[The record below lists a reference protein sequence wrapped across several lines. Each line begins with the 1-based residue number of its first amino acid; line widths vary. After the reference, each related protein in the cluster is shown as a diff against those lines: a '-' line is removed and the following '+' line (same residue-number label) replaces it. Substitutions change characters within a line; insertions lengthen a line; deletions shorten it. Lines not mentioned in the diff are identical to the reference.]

1 MQTERSL
8 QEVKGIS
15 VACVY
20 GGVSK
25 FDQRK
30 ALKKAS
36 VIVATPGR
44 LLDFINEG
52 KLDLGQV
59 AYLVLDE
66 ADQMLDMGFEKDINL
81 ILSYCP
87 PKLHRQTA
95 MFSATWPKGIQKL
108 AASFLSDPIRVS
120 IGSRDLAGNPNVTQI
135 VEVIDSDRRFDRL
148 EALLCNYHADG
159 KNRILVFTLYKK
171 ETTWLENSLWN
182 RGWNVASIHSN
193 LSQSQRIK
201 ALKAFTTGQVP
212 LLIAT
217 DVASRGLDIPSVEY
231 VINFTFPQ
239 TIQSYVHRIG
249 RTGRAGAKGISH
261 TFFMLQDKTHAGSL
275 VNILKETKQ
284 TIPPQLLQFDC
295 SVKKKQLTLGK
306 IDLQQ
311 NKGHITFG
319 DSSSDDESE

>member
-1 MQTERSL
+1 VS
-8 QEVKGIS
+8 KGI
-15 VACVY
+15 
-20 GGVSK
+20 
-25 FDQRK
+25 QRK
-30 ALKKAS
+30 EIRKAS

-87 PKLHRQTA
+87 SKFNRQTA
-95 MFSATWPKGIQKL
+95 MFSATWPKAIQRL

-120 IGSRDLAGNPNVTQI
+120 IGSKDLAGNPNVTQI
-135 VEVIDSDRRFDRL
+135 VEVINSDQRFDRL
-148 EALLCNYHADG
+148 EVLLNSYHADG

-193 LSQSQRIK
+193 LSQSRRIE
-201 ALKAFTTGQVP
+201 ALKAFTTGKVP

-217 DVASRGLDIPSVEY
+217 DVASRGLDIPCVEY

-261 TFFMLQDKTHAGSL
+261 TFFMLQDKNHAGSL
-275 VNILKETKQ
+275 VNILKETNQ
-284 TIPPQLLQFDC
+284 TIPPQLLQFNC
-295 SVKKKQLTLGK
+295 TVKKKELTLGK

-311 NKGHITFG
+311 NKGHITFH
-319 DSSSDDESE
+319 DSSDSSDDDST

>member
-1 MQTERSL
+1 
-8 QEVKGIS
+8 
-15 VACVY
+15 
-20 GGVSK
+20 
-25 FDQRK
+25 
-30 ALKKAS
+30 
-36 VIVATPGR
+36 
-44 LLDFINEG
+44 
-52 KLDLGQV
+52 LDLGQV
-59 AYLVLDE
+59 SYLVLDE

-87 PKLHRQTA
+87 PKTCRQTS
-95 MFSATWPKGIQKL
+95 MFSATWPKAIQKL
-108 AASFLSDPIRVS
+108 AASFLTNPIRVS

-135 VEVIDSDRRFDRL
+135 VEVIGSDQRFDRL
-148 EALLCNYHADG
+148 EALLSTYHADG

-193 LSQSQRIK
+193 LSQARRIS
-201 ALKAFTTGQVP
+201 ALKEFTTGKVP

-261 TFFMLQDKTHAGSL
+261 TFFMLQDKSHAGAL
-275 VNILKETKQ
+275 VNILKETNQ

-295 SVKKKQLTLGK
+295 SVKKRQPTLGK

-311 NKGHITFG
+311 NKSHITF
-319 DSSSDDESE
+319 DDSSDDDSTE